1 MEWLW
6 LILLA
11 MVVFLMYM
19 WFQPFPTVQRASGCS
34 ACAAKKNVPS
44 VE

>member
-6 LILLA
+6 LGLLA